1 MGVSQAISLSLTPT
15 NLFIIY
21 IDASILIHCI
31 SNRCVFVEMFA
42 YVRLIDYVPQISQ
55 GFFASTISRYL
66 VDWYYKTRRNFALF
80 HVSIIYSRICIEFTN
95 SAFAVEIA
103 IFFLNPFLFV
113 NVIHWKTCRNSRKII
128 SILNI
133 FVKNGVI

>member
-1 MGVSQAISLSLTPT
+1 MRVSQAISSSLSLTPT
-15 NLFIIY
+15 NLYIIY
-21 IDASILIHCI
+21 IDASILIQCI
-31 SNRCVFVEMFA
+31 SNRCVFVEVFV

-55 GFFASTISRYL
+55 GFFASTISSYL

-80 HVSIIYSRICIEFTN
+80 HFSIIYIRICIEFTN

-103 IFFLNPFLFV
+103 FLFFFNPFLVV

-128 SILNI
+128 SILNL
-133 FVKNGVI
+133 